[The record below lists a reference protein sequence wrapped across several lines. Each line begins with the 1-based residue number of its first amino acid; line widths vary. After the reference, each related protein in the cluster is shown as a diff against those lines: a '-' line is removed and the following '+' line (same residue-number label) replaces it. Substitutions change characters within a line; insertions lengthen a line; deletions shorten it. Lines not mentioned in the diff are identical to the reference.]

1 MKSSSKNL
9 IIGILLGFT
18 CALVIGAAGDS
29 GTCRY
34 QMEVESVGEL
44 SPSCAIFVLDTQSG
58 EVYSTIYA
66 HERYNYFDRFPDKNK
81 RISEDMQAFKLV
93 KLGKVQ

>member
-1 MKSSSKNL
+1 MKTDSKNL
-9 IIGILLGFT
+9 IIGIILGLT
-18 CALVIGAAGDS
+18 CALAIGAAGDS
-29 GTCRY
+29 DTGRY

-44 SPSCAIFVLDTQSG
+44 SPSCAIFVLDTKSG

-66 HERYNYFDRFPDKNK
+66 HERYNFFDRFPDKNK
-81 RISEDMQAFKLV
+81 RITEDMEAFKLV